1 MHLGE
6 IIKKYRAE
14 HNLSQAEF
22 AKISKISKGYISMLE
37 NNKNPSTGEPLAP
50 TYTIFEK
57 VSKATG
63 YEIDALLR
71 AMDDRQ
77 MIAVNLAARALDY
90 TESELMQGL
99 EEKRIHITNLI
110 GTRFDEDTGEDDSAK
125 EAPTL
130 KNGPNK
136 DMLLAWI
143 ENASREE
150 LIEALQAVTK
160 RLGEL

>member
-6 IIKKYRAE
+6 IIKKYRTE

-37 NNKNPSTGEPLAP
+37 NNKNPATGKPLAP

-57 VSKATG
+57 VSKVTG

-71 AMDDRQ
+71 AMDDKQ
-77 MIAVNLAARALDY
+77 MIAVNLAAKALDF
-90 TESELMQGL
+90 TESELMRGI
-99 EEKRIHITNLI
+99 EKGNIFISNLADVQ
-110 GTRFDEDTGEDDSAK
+110 FDPDSETPEK
-125 EAPTL
+125 PNPG
-130 KNGPNK
+130 NGPNK
-136 DMLLAWI
+136 EKFIAWI

-160 RLGEL
+160 KLSEL